1 MFGPGASTSF
11 PGHANDVAGDQDP
24 LSKSS
29 VTVQG
34 NTTMRYFRCT
44 AQEEHIL
51 AIVIVKQ
58 LRFWSESK
66 AFYI

>member
-1 MFGPGASTSF
+1 MIKPGASTSF
-11 PGHANDVAGDQDP
+11 RGHANEVASDQDP
-24 LSKSS
+24 LSKSF

-34 NTTMRYFRCT
+34 NTTMRYIRCT

-51 AIVIVKQ
+51 AIVKQ